1 MSQGNTCHDV
11 SARENKRLKVFKQKQ
26 KEIKWNCPSKN
37 WQEKKR
43 KTVIPFGNRVKTCV
57 ILTSFHLIAFKNSI
71 LAVILVTSVRKRDF
85 HAEWPGLFVETA
97 GTRWRHRMVCNVA
110 FHLSLILEF
119 ENEIPVMR
127 PFHNTTCKKN
137 FGLGDTYHLHGE
149 KGEILFGNKTVWK
162 ASENTDWLEPIYCFY
177 CFLIS
182 FFFSFFLKYFQLSW
196 THLSLW

>member
-1 MSQGNTCHDV
+1 MPWCFG
-11 SARENKRLKVFKQKQ
+11 KGKQKAKSFQ
-26 KEIKWNCPSKN
+26 AKTERDQVKLSFKKLARKE
-37 WQEKKR
+37 EKDCD
-43 KTVIPFGNRVKTCV
+43 VIPFGNRVKTCV

-137 FGLGDTYHLHGE
+137 FGLGGTYHLHEE

-162 ASENTDWLEPIYCFY
+162 ASENTAWLEPIYCFY
-177 CFLIS
+177 GFLIF

>member
-26 KEIKWNCPSKN
+26 KEIKWNCPSK
-37 WQEKKR
+37 KKR

-137 FGLGDTYHLHGE
+137 FGLGGTYHLHGE
-149 KGEILFGNKTVWK
+149 KGDILFGNKTVGK
-162 ASENTDWLEPIYCFY
+162 ASENTAWLEPIYCFY

>member
-57 ILTSFHLIAFKNSI
+57 ILTSSHLIAFKNSI

-97 GTRWRHRMVCNVA
+97 GTCWRHRMVCNVA

-137 FGLGDTYHLHGE
+137 LGLGGTYHLHGE
-149 KGEILFGNKTVWK
+149 KGEILFENKTNGLKSFRKYGLTW
-162 ASENTDWLEPIYCFY
+162 ANLL
-177 CFLIS
+177 FLLFFNI
-182 FFFSFFLKYFQLSW
+182 FFF
-196 THLSLW
+196 

>member
-26 KEIKWNCPSKN
+26 KEIKWNCPSK
-37 WQEKKR
+37 KKR

-137 FGLGDTYHLHGE
+137 FGLGGTYHLHGE
-149 KGEILFGNKTVWK
+149 KGDILFGNKTVGK
-162 ASENTDWLEPIYCFY
+162 ASENTAWLEPIYCFY

-182 FFFSFFLKYFQLSW
+182 FFFSFFS
-196 THLSLW
+196 

>member
-1 MSQGNTCHDV
+1 M
-11 SARENKRLKVFKQKQ
+11 
-26 KEIKWNCPSKN
+26 
-37 WQEKKR
+37 
-43 KTVIPFGNRVKTCV
+43 IPFGNRVKTCV

-137 FGLGDTYHLHGE
+137 FGLGGTYHLHGE

-162 ASENTDWLEPIYCFY
+162 ASENTAWLEPIYCFY

-196 THLSLW
+196 THLSLWWILRP